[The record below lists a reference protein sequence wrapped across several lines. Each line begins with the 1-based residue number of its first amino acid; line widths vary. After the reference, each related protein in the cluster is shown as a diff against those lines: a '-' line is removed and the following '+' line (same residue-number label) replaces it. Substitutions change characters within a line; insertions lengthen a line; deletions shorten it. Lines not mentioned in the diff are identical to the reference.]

1 MGALYRVKSNL
12 DINGRFWGLDFEHGE
27 AVTNRDDLAR
37 RLKSLGYEVVEVAEQ
52 GNKGLRIEG
61 ESGKEMVVSP
71 STLKVEMPEAAVTV
85 DETAQTAKTSESTSA
100 ETTAQPEVQ
109 TTADGKPVCP
119 VCGKVCGSKAVLT
132 RHMNKEHPQE

>member
-37 RLKSLGYEVVEVAEQ
+37 RLKSLGYTVEVATSAMAEATQ
-52 GNKGLRIEG
+52 TPADEAIQ
-61 ESGKEMVVSP
+61 
-71 STLKVEMPEAAVTV
+71 PEAQAT
-85 DETAQTAKTSESTSA
+85 D
-100 ETTAQPEVQ
+100 
-109 TTADGKPVCP
+109 DGKPVCP
-119 VCGKVCGSKAVLT
+119 VCGKICGSKAVLT